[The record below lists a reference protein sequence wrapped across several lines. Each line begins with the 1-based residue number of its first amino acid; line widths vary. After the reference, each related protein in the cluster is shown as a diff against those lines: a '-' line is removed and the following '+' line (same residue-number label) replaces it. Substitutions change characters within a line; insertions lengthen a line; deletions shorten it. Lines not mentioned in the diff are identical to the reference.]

1 MSDKE
6 QLKTSWSAVKT
17 AMENFHRDAL
27 MALIRDLYGLSPSN
41 KHFVHA
47 RFGLGQ
53 DPLAEYKK
61 IVSDCMYPDV
71 YRNHPVQ
78 IAKAKKAVSEYRK
91 AAGDIR
97 GEIDLMIHFVER
109 GNQFTLDYGDID
121 ENFYDS
127 LLSMYSRAVKAV
139 IELPES
145 EQESFRERLWEL
157 TESSNKIGWGYHDRL
172 CEEYYRAF
180 PAADD

>member
-6 QLKTSWSAVKT
+6 QPKTSWSGVKT
-17 AMENFHRDAL
+17 ALADFDRDAL
-27 MALIRDLYGLSPSN
+27 MALIRDLYGLSATN

-47 RFGLGQ
+47 RLGIGQ
-53 DPLAEYKK
+53 DPLAEYKR

-71 YRNHPVQ
+71 YRNRPVQ
-78 IAKAKKAVSEYRK
+78 ISRAKKAVSEYRR
-91 AAGDIR
+91 AASDIR
-97 GEIDLMIHFVER
+97 GEIDLMIPFVEC

-127 LLSMYSRAVKAV
+127 LLSMYSGAVKAV
-139 IELPES
+139 VELPQS
-145 EQESFRERLWEL
+145 EQESFRERLRQL
-157 TESSNKIGWGYHDRL
+157 TESSNKIGWGYHDGL

-180 PAADD
+180 PEAED